1 MSELQSTIRKLNS
14 ELNEKNIE
22 NAGLLKK
29 ISEFEKLMK
38 LQSSNLNLEFSPEI
52 VNLVKELKQ
61 HVFIIEE
68 FQRKRAVETKS
79 QQNVKKKKNYYHF
92 II

>member
-1 MSELQSTIRKLNS
+1 MSDLQVTIRKLNT
-14 ELNEKNIE
+14 EVNEKNIE

-29 ISEFEKLMK
+29 LSEFEKLMK

-61 HVFIIEE
+61 HVFNLEE
-68 FQRKRAVETKS
+68 FHRKRALETNS
-79 QQNVKKKKNYYHF
+79 QQNVFFLF
-92 II
+92 INFT